1 MNTDKLI
8 HMANRIGEFFA
19 AMPVREEALA
29 GVAEHLC
36 KFWEPRMRRQLLAR
50 LDADAASGSPNE
62 LHEMVQAAVAA
73 HRRRIEPA
81 QPTEVAP
88 PSASA

>member
-1 MNTDKLI
+1 
-8 HMANRIGEFFA
+8 MA
-19 AMPVREEALA
+19 
-29 GVAEHLC
+29 
-36 KFWEPRMRRQLLAR
+36 LLAHADAACG
-50 LDADAASGSPNE
+50 LPSLAHADADAASGSPNE